1 MAWKTVFSWSRTSG
15 RGWSRPREHDNH
27 KAGKKDV
34 AALQL
39 WILNL
44 QVEIRRHQTSSPGGS
59 NCCNYSPSLATD
71 VELLVLSPSQLE
83 A

>member
-1 MAWKTVFSWSRTSG
+1 VEG
-15 RGWSRPREHDNH
+15 VGVGPEQDNH

-44 QVEIRRHQTSSPGGS
+44 QIKNRTHKTSSPGGS
-59 NCCNYSPSLATD
+59 KR
-71 VELLVLSPSQLE
+71 
-83 A
+83 

>member
-1 MAWKTVFSWSRTSG
+1 VEG
-15 RGWSRPREHDNH
+15 VGVGPEQDNH
-27 KAGKKDV
+27 KAGNKDV

-44 QVEIRRHQTSSPGGS
+44 QIENKRHQTSSPGGS
-59 NCCNYSPSLATD
+59 KRCNSSPCLAIE